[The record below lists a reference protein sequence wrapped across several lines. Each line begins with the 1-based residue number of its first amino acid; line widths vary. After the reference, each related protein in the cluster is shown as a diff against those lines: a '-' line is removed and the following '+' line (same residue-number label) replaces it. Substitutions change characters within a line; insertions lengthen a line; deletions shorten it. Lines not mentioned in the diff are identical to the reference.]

1 MNGLLDGG
9 LNNPLLN
16 LGVGLLSQSGYSTTP
31 ISLGQAL
38 AVGAQNMQSGQRRKL
53 TNDLLRERITET
65 SRRRKAEQDLTGLL
79 SRTVDV
85 TGPKTPVTGMNGED
99 LGSIPG
105 YRGSVPAIA
114 TPEGRQEAMG
124 LLGQIAPAQVANSLL
139 NPQQPTKP
147 PKEIALAQYL
157 YPNDPAKQQAFIEQ
171 QTAQTG
177 NDALLEQLKASNA
190 LVESKML
197 AMDLESQKAEKAEKE
212 AEKLKGRATIK
223 DNFVN
228 TVASGKKM
236 LDALDVLDGTFL
248 ETGQSFMDVRPKL
261 TRGLVTAI
269 EGFGGDATQER
280 RVLTAYNTLNK
291 GVNDFALKLFD
302 SLESQTNATFG
313 VLRDSIA
320 NMGVDPV
327 TNRRIM
333 GEALTQAKQTIDRE
347 GINIPKATEE
357 MLNKLIERI
366 NSYQPYGPVS
376 PSNEPVDAEISFDQ
390 VTK

>member
-1 MNGLLDGG
+1 MTGLLDGG

-31 ISLGQAL
+31 ITLGQAM
-38 AVGAQNMQSGQRRKL
+38 AVGVQNMQNGQRRKL

-79 SRTVDV
+79 SRKDVV
-85 TGPKTPVTGMNGED
+85 TGPKTTVTGLNGED

-105 YRGSVPAIA
+105 HKALLPAIA

-124 LLGQIAPAQVANSLL
+124 LLGQIAPAQLANSLL
-139 NPQQPTKP
+139 STATPTKP
-147 PKEIALAQYL
+147 PKEIAIAQYMAD
-157 YPNDPAKQQAFIEQ
+157 PNVPQEEKDYVSQQLASSDSSIE
-171 QTAQTG
+171 
-177 NDALLEQLKASNA
+177 DQLKLIQLNLTNTQLQRELDSDAIDA
-190 LVESKML
+190 
-197 AMDLESQKAEKAEKE
+197 AEKE
-212 AEKLKGRATIK
+212 TAKVKGRSAIK

-236 LDALDVLDGTFL
+236 LDALDVLDDTFL

-280 RVLTAYNTLNK
+280 KMLTAYNTLNK

-347 GINIPKATEE
+347 NIKIPEATEE

-366 NSYQPYGPVS
+366 NNYQPYGPA
-376 PSNEPVDAEISFDQ
+376 PATNAPVKIDASDLGFPG
-390 VTK
+390 